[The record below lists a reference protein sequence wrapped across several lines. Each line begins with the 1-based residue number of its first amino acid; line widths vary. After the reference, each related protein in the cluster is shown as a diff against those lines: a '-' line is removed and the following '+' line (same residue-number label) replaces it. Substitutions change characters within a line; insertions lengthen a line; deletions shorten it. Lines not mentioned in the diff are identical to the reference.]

1 MHAMAHLIANCDNN
15 NLVLFDEP
23 ENHLQPPLLSFI
35 INEMRIVLAKS
46 KSVML
51 IATHSPII
59 LQEIFSK
66 NVRVV
71 RRNGNIRTFTQPKI
85 ETYGESF
92 GAIASEVFNL
102 NSDNTSY
109 YHSIEKLYEAW
120 RMDDMK
126 TLDSM
131 IHAFENKLGSSLS
144 SQMEAFLIGKYSQS
158 HQN

>member
-1 MHAMAHLIANCDNN
+1 M
-15 NLVLFDEP
+15 
-23 ENHLQPPLLSFI
+23 
-35 INEMRIVLAKS
+35 
-46 KSVML
+46 
-51 IATHSPII
+51 
-59 LQEIFSK
+59 
-66 NVRVV
+66 V
-71 RRNGNIRTFTQPKI
+71 RRNGNIRSFTQPKI

-109 YHSIEKLYEAW
+109 YYSIEKLYEAW

-126 TLDSM
+126 SLDDM